1 MTNFLLGAIL
11 FLLAAKMLIE
21 AWFARE
27 DARRG
32 YAAPSEVEN
41 AISLAVDEKENIM
54 KYIREHNQAGYE
66 LVQIIPDI
74 KANNEFC
81 TMLVFA
87 KKKIKTYY
95 E

>member
-1 MTNFLLGAIL
+1 MTNFLLGAIFL
-11 FLLAAKMLIE
+11 LLAAKMLIE
-21 AWFARE
+21 AWVANKDTRC
-27 DARRG
+27 G
-32 YAAPSEVEN
+32 YAAPSGVEN
-41 AISLAVDEKENIM
+41 VISLAVNEKEDIM

-66 LVQIIPDI
+66 LVQIIPNI